1 MRFLFLFC
9 MFPFMIYAQTEQSLV
24 AVAQQLLL
32 AAKTGTETDSA
43 VNYLASVSYTQLKE
57 QLSTDAK
64 AKAFWL
70 NIYNAY
76 TQVLLQKDAN
86 AYKHRN
92 KFFKKKQ
99 IVIAGKKLSLD
110 FIEHHIIRRS
120 EWKLGLGYVKLL
132 FPSKLEKELR
142 LAKKD
147 YRIHF
152 ALNCG
157 AKSCPPVAFY
167 DDEKLEQQLNLAEKS
182 FIKTDSEYNT
192 ETNTVQVSKIF
203 SWFRGDFGGKK
214 GIRNLLVKHGVVAA
228 DKQVKL
234 KFKNYDWNLVLKSY
248 SVL

>member
-1 MRFLFLFC
+1 MRFLFLFL
-9 MFPFMIYAQTEQSLV
+9 MFPFMLTAQTEQSLV
-24 AVAQQLLL
+24 AVSQQLLL
-32 AAKTGTETDSA
+32 AAKTGEATDSA
-43 VNYLASVSYTQLKE
+43 INYLAFVSFTQLKE

-76 TQVLLQKDAN
+76 TQVLLQKDAT

-92 KFFKKKQ
+92 KFFKNKQ
-99 IVIAGKKLSLD
+99 IVIAGKILSLD
-110 FIEHHIIRRS
+110 FIEHRIIRRS
-120 EWKLGLGYVKLL
+120 EWKLGLGYIKLL

-157 AKSCPPVAFY
+157 AKSCPPIAFY
-167 DDEKLEQQLNLAEKS
+167 DDENLEQQLNIAEQS

-192 ETNTVQVSKIF
+192 ETNTAHVSKIF

-214 GIRNLLVKHGVVAA
+214 GIRKLMVKHGVVAA
-228 DKQVKL
+228 NKKLKL
-234 KFKNYDWNLVLKSY
+234 KFKNYDWNLTAP
-248 SVL
+248 